1 VIQIVSP
8 EIERYA
14 AEHTTGEAPYFA
26 TIAETT
32 QRETA
37 APQMMTGRIE
47 GRFLAM
53 LVHLLQ
59 PQLVVDVG
67 TFTGYSALSMAEAL
81 PPGGRVITCDLNEEH
96 IALARKHFEASPYGD
111 RIELRAGP
119 ALDTLQAIDEPIDF
133 AFIDADK
140 TNYAN
145 YYDVLLPKLTERGAI
160 AVDNVLWSGQV
171 LDPEDKSESTEA
183 IRAFNDKVRD
193 DPRVQCVM
201 TTIRDGVTLIRKR

>member
-1 VIQIVSP
+1 MIGIVSP
-8 EIERYA
+8 DVERYA
-14 AEHTTGEAPYFA
+14 EEHTTGEAPYFA
-26 TIAETT
+26 AIAEATR
-32 QRETA
+32 QETA

-96 IALARKHFEASPYGD
+96 IALARKHFEASPYRD
-111 RIELRAGP
+111 RIELRVGP
-119 ALDTLQAIDEPIDF
+119 ALDTLATIDEPIDF